1 MQVDFAVRASR
12 AVLRHP
18 WQGAQRVGARLDAR
32 RDRRELAG
40 LAAPRSDLYRVS
52 DDWPRRLHQAIG
64 VEWPCAETAAFAEA
78 WDATVSDLTSAGV
91 RTGLASYRGWNDG
104 DKGECQAIWC
114 FVAHM
119 RPTTVVETGVAH
131 GVTTR
136 LILQGLERNGHGG
149 LWSVDLPAV
158 DPALHPEIGIAV
170 PRESRVRWT
179 YVEGTSRDRLPR
191 LVDDLG
197 QIDLFVHDSLHT
209 GRNVRFELDTVWP
222 ALRPGG
228 VAVVDDIE
236 RSLGF
241 RKFSDRTEP
250 HEWFGARHVTGQG
263 LWGVAVRARGHVLA
277 AEDRRVDGRQRC

>member
-1 MQVDFAVRASR
+1 
-12 AVLRHP
+12 
-18 WQGAQRVGARLDAR
+18 
-32 RDRRELAG
+32 
-40 LAAPRSDLYRVS
+40 
-52 DDWPRRLHQAIG
+52 
-64 VEWPCAETAAFAEA
+64 
-78 WDATVSDLTSAGV
+78 
-91 RTGLASYRGWNDG
+91 
-104 DKGECQAIWC
+104 
-114 FVAHM
+114 
-119 RPTTVVETGVAH
+119 
-131 GVTTR
+131 
-136 LILQGLERNGHGG
+136 LILQGLERNGYGG